1 MLGAEPLG
9 IAIAPIRHR
18 TFVRTTDAVVVVDW
32 DPLAIRATLA
42 LASGVKDGIAY
53 DAQYGVAYASAG
65 DGTLAVITTP
75 RADMPAI
82 TQTIALGVT
91 PGALAVDERS
101 HRVLALSGSSV
112 VVVSGNTRRVE
123 ATLPLPGPA
132 WGVAANA
139 ATGRAFVAGD
149 GAGPRDSAYV
159 RIYDLDSLREVTT
172 IGVSHATSLA
182 LDQEQNFLYLAEPST
197 AAHYGRIT
205 VVDARLADASTFVS
219 FAVDGMT
226 AIAVDSTHSRIY
238 YGQQNGELRLGGIR
252 PGFVAPSDF
261 SVSMRLGA
269 PARVLAADARTR
281 RLFAGLASGAL
292 VLLEDRFPG

>member
-1 MLGAEPLG
+1 M
-9 IAIAPIRHR
+9 I
-18 TFVRTTDAVVVVDW
+18 TN
-32 DPLAIRATLA
+32 
-42 LASGVKDGIAY
+42 AY
-53 DAQYGVAYASAG
+53 DAEYGVAYASAG

-226 AIAVDSTHSRIY
+226 AIAVDSTHSSPRATSPSACGSARPHACSPPTRGPADY
-238 YGQQNGELRLGGIR
+238 LRASHPVR
-252 PGFVAPSDF
+252 S
-261 SVSMRLGA
+261 SCS
-269 PARVLAADARTR
+269 RT
-281 RLFAGLASGAL
+281 A
-292 VLLEDRFPG
+292 FPGSASDRRGRGFGSGRWCSARGRGARQDASRQARPRWRSAGRVSRRARAVGTRPRRERRMPRRGRP